1 MLIVRFSVF
10 DEYIFLLETMIL
22 KATIVYYL
30 KRSGYGMVENIKAL
44 LKAHENLKREVYL
57 DNENSTMVPK
67 EVLVEMMPYYSQKAY
82 GNPTLTHKPGWE
94 AFETIMKAAKKISQF
109 LGAKILEEITFTPG
123 ATEANNLGLMGAAFA
138 NQHKGKKI
146 VISAIEPINVLHVTE
161 LLQKYGFTTT
171 KIPVDPEGFL
181 KLENLKEAVDK
192 ETVLA
197 SIATVNNEIG
207 TVQSIKEALDIVKDK
222 NPDALFHTDASDA
235 YGRIPFNAQDLKV
248 DLATAS
254 SYKILGPRGIGALY
268 VKEGVN
274 VDKILEGQIG
284 TQKLWPG
291 VENTPLI
298 VGFTKA
304 SELAFNGF
312 EDNVNHMR
320 TLRDKLANGI
330 LSELTD
336 VKLNGPKGS
345 KRAPDNAN
353 ISILR
358 AEGEALTIELSLNG
372 VYVSSGSACSRR
384 LLQPSHVLVAI
395 GRKFSEAHGSILM
408 KTTRYHTEEDITHVL
423 EVLPSAVNRI
433 RGIVGSTGVD

>member
-1 MLIVRFSVF
+1 
-10 DEYIFLLETMIL
+10 
-22 KATIVYYL
+22 
-30 KRSGYGMVENIKAL
+30 MVENVRDL
-44 LKAHENLKREVYL
+44 LKAHEGITHEVYL
-57 DNENSTMVPK
+57 DNENSTIVPK
-67 EVLVEMMPYYSQKAY
+67 DVVEAMLPYYNQRGY

-94 AFETIMKAAKKISQF
+94 AFETIMESSQKISKF

-123 ATEANNLGLMGAAFA
+123 STEANNLALMGAAFA

-161 LLQKYGFTTT
+161 LLQKFGFTTT
-171 KIPVDPEGFL
+171 KIPVDKEGFIN
-181 KLENLKEAVDK
+181 LEKLKEAVDK

-207 TVQSIKEALDIVKDK
+207 TVQPLKEALDIVKDK
-222 NPDALFHTDASDA
+222 NPDTLFHTDASDA
-235 YGRIPFNAQDLKV
+235 YGRIPFNVQNLKL

-274 VDKILEGQIG
+274 VAKILEGQIG

-304 SELAFNGF
+304 SDLAFQDF
-312 EDNVNHMR
+312 EANTSHMR
-320 TLRDKLANGI
+320 KLRDKLVDGVFAE
-330 LSELTD
+330 LSD
-336 VKLNGPKGS
+336 VKFNGPKGELRS
-345 KRAPDNAN
+345 PDNAN

-358 AEGEALTIELSLNG
+358 AEGEALTIELSLKG
-372 VYVSSGSACSRR
+372 VYISSGSACSRR

-395 GRKFSEAHGSILM
+395 GRMFSEAHGSILM

>member
-1 MLIVRFSVF
+1 
-10 DEYIFLLETMIL
+10 
-22 KATIVYYL
+22 
-30 KRSGYGMVENIKAL
+30 MVENVRDL
-44 LKAHENLKREVYL
+44 LKAHEGIKREVFL
-57 DNENSTMVPK
+57 DNENSTKVPK
-67 EVLVEMMPYYSQKAY
+67 EVVDAMLPYYSQRGY

-94 AFETIMKAAKKISQF
+94 AFETIMGASQKISKF

-123 ATEANNLGLMGAAFA
+123 STEANNLALMGAAFA
-138 NQHKGKKI
+138 NKHKGKKI

-161 LLQKYGFTTT
+161 LLRKFGFTTT
-171 KIPVDPEGFL
+171 KIPVDPEGFID
-181 KLENLKEAVDK
+181 LEKLKEAVDK

-207 TVQSIKEALDIVKDK
+207 TVQPVKEALDIVKDK
-222 NPDALFHTDASDA
+222 NPEALFHTDASDA
-235 YGRIPFNAQDLKV
+235 YGRIPFNVQHFRV
-248 DLATAS
+248 DLATVS
-254 SYKILGPRGIGALY
+254 SYKILGPRGVGALY

-274 VDKILEGQIG
+274 VAKILEGQIG

-304 SELAFNGF
+304 SELAFQDF
-312 EDNVNHMR
+312 AATASHMR
-320 TLRDKLANGI
+320 KLKDKLVDGI
-330 LSELTD
+330 FTRLQD
-336 VKLNGPKGS
+336 VKLNGATGD

-353 ISILR
+353 ISFLR
-358 AEGEALTIELSLNG
+358 CEGEALTIELSLAG

-408 KTTRYHTEEDITHVL
+408 KTTLYHTEEDITHVL
-423 EVLPSAVNRI
+423 EVLPNAVNRI

>member
-1 MLIVRFSVF
+1 
-10 DEYIFLLETMIL
+10 
-22 KATIVYYL
+22 
-30 KRSGYGMVENIKAL
+30 MVENVKAL
-44 LKAHENLKREVYL
+44 LKAHENVKREVYL
-57 DNENSTMVPK
+57 DNENSTIVPK
-67 EVLVEMMPYYSQKAY
+67 DVVDAMLPYYNQLAY

-94 AFETIMKAAKKISQF
+94 AFETIMESSKKISKF

-123 ATEANNLGLMGAAFA
+123 ETEANNLALMGAAFA
-138 NQHKGKKI
+138 NKHKGKKI
-146 VISAIEPINVLHVTE
+146 VISAVEPINVLHVTE
-161 LLQKYGFTTT
+161 LLQKFGFTTT
-171 KIPVDPEGFL
+171 KIPVDREGFL
-181 KLENLKEAVDK
+181 DLEKLKEAVDK
-192 ETVLA
+192 ETVMA
-197 SIATVNNEIG
+197 SISMVNNEIG
-207 TVQSIKEALDIVKDK
+207 TIQPVKEALDIVKDK

-235 YGRIPFNAQDLKV
+235 YGRIPLNVQSPEV
-248 DLATAS
+248 DLATVS

-268 VKEGVN
+268 TKEGVN

-304 SELAFNGF
+304 SELAFQDF
-312 EDNVNHMR
+312 EANVNRMR
-320 TLRDKLANGI
+320 MLRDKLVDTVFAK
-330 LSELTD
+330 LSD
-336 VKLNGPKGS
+336 VKLNGPKGD

-353 ISILR
+353 ISFLR
-358 AEGEALTIELSLNG
+358 CEGEALTIELSLTG

-423 EVLPSAVNRI
+423 EVLPNAVNRI

>member
-1 MLIVRFSVF
+1 
-10 DEYIFLLETMIL
+10 
-22 KATIVYYL
+22 
-30 KRSGYGMVENIKAL
+30 MVENVRDL
-44 LKAHENLKREVYL
+44 LKAHEGIKREVYL

-67 EVLVEMMPYYSQKAY
+67 EVVDTMLPYYNQRAY

-94 AFETIMKAAKKISQF
+94 AFETIMESAQKISKF

-123 ATEANNLGLMGAAFA
+123 ATEANNLALMGAAFA
-138 NQHKGKKI
+138 NKHKGKKI

-161 LLQKYGFTTT
+161 LLQKFGFTTT
-171 KIPVDPEGFL
+171 KIPVDKEGFL
-181 KLENLKEAVDK
+181 DLEKLKEAVDK

-197 SIATVNNEIG
+197 SIATINNEIG
-207 TVQSIKEALDIVKDK
+207 TIQPVKEAVEIVKGK

-235 YGRIPFNAQDLKV
+235 YGRIPFNVQDLKV
-248 DLATAS
+248 DLATVS

-268 VKEGVN
+268 IKEGVN
-274 VDKILEGQIG
+274 VNKILEGQIG

-304 SELAFNGF
+304 SELAFQEF
-312 EDNVNHMR
+312 EANVNRMR
-320 TLRDKLANGI
+320 MLRDKLVDGI
-330 LSELTD
+330 FTELTD
-336 VKLNGPKGS
+336 VKLNGAKGD

-353 ISILR
+353 ISFLR
-358 AEGEALTIELSLNG
+358 CEGEALTIELSLSG

-395 GRKFSEAHGSILM
+395 GRIFSEAHGSILM
-408 KTTRYHTEEDITHVL
+408 KTTRYQTEEDITHVL

>member
-1 MLIVRFSVF
+1 
-10 DEYIFLLETMIL
+10 
-22 KATIVYYL
+22 
-30 KRSGYGMVENIKAL
+30 MVENVKAL
-44 LKAHENLKREVYL
+44 LKAHENLTREVYL
-57 DNENSTMVPK
+57 DNENSTVVPK
-67 EVLVEMMPYYSQKAY
+67 EVLDEMLPYYSQKAY

-94 AFETIMKAAKKISQF
+94 AFEVIMESAQKISKF
-109 LGAKILEEITFTPG
+109 LGARILEEITFTPG
-123 ATEANNLGLMGAAFA
+123 ATEANNLALMGAALA
-138 NQHKGKKI
+138 NKHKGTKI
-146 VISAIEPINVLHVTE
+146 VISEIEPINVLHVTD
-161 LLQKYGFTTT
+161 LLKKFGFTTT
-171 KIPVDPEGFL
+171 KVPVDKEGFL
-181 KLENLKEAVDK
+181 DLEKLKEALDK
-192 ETVLA
+192 ETVLTSVSMA
-197 SIATVNNEIG
+197 NNEIG
-207 TVQSIKEALDIVKDK
+207 TIQPVKEALDIVKDK

-235 YGRIPFNAQDLKV
+235 YGRIPVNVQDLKV
-248 DLATAS
+248 DLATVS
-254 SYKILGPRGIGALY
+254 SYKILGPRGMGALY
-268 VKEGVN
+268 TKEGVN

-304 SELAFNGF
+304 SELAFQDF
-312 EDNVNHMR
+312 EANVAHMR
-320 TLRDKLANGI
+320 KMRDKLVDGI
-330 LSELTD
+330 LELSD
-336 VKLNGPKGS
+336 VKYNGAKGD

-358 AEGEALTIELSLNG
+358 CEGEALTIELSLKG

-408 KTTRYHTEEDITHVL
+408 KTTRYHTEEDITYVL